1 MLPSHVHTAFCR
13 KTWSCPFF
21 CRFYSLQYILKF
33 MVSTHHLSASCVNL
47 VYEPHQMLVF
57 FFFYSFLCWFFL
69 LFWSLTAESWIA
81 GLFCSIDWTIK
92 PGLIF
97 SCPVANT
104 YSFNFAITQNTSWHS
119 LSICF
124 CFSLLSQSLLSF
136 SEEMLKWRGKKGK
149 YLYIYLTKHL
159 KLKTDLKWK
168 NLL

>member
-13 KTWSCPFF
+13 KTWFNPFF
-21 CRFYSLQYILKF
+21 CRFCSLQYILKF

-47 VYEPHQMLVF
+47 VYEPHQMF

-97 SCPVANT
+97 GCPVANT

-119 LSICF
+119 LYICF
-124 CFSLLSQSLLSF
+124 CFFSFVSVSFELL
-136 SEEMLKWRGKKGK
+136 WRNVEIEGKKGK